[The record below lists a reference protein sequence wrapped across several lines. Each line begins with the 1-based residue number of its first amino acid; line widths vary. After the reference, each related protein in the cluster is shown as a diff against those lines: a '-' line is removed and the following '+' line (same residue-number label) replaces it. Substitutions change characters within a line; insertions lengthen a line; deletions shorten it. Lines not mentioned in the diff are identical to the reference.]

1 MERAV
6 ERIGEP
12 VRKTLRVVIEDC
24 IPLFISEGYST
35 LIEDINRPLGVI
47 APADLTSI
55 KASLAQIVTEGSK
68 NQALTRDTCKV
79 VLKHSVEDLQRM
91 HHQALRASVMRIAL
105 GSGKIV
111 TVLDELNEVID
122 TVTVYLREEGDDS
135 SLIVKCSHIVSVYV
149 STLLYVY

>member
-1 MERAV
+1 
-6 ERIGEP
+6 
-12 VRKTLRVVIEDC
+12 VVIKDC
-24 IPLFISEGYST
+24 ISLVISKFYTT
-35 LIEDINRPLGVI
+35 LLKDSDRPLRMV
-47 APADLTSI
+47 PTTHLPSI
-55 KASLAQIVTEGSK
+55 ETSLAQVVTEGSK

>member
-1 MERAV
+1 
-6 ERIGEP
+6 
-12 VRKTLRVVIEDC
+12 
-24 IPLFISEGYST
+24 
-35 LIEDINRPLGVI
+35 VI

-111 TVLDELNEVID
+111 TVLDELDKVID
-122 TVTVYLREEGDDS
+122 ALAVNFGEERDDS
-135 SLIVKCSHIVSVYV
+135 VFHSRCVHMRFCLSFDYF
-149 STLLYVY
+149 YF